1 MKTLL
6 FLLISSTILYAEI
19 SNDYQKSKKE
29 FIEKQNNF
37 NLEKKQILHNHN
49 SYKEEALKDFENY
62 KKTQQKVFDDFKDE
76 ISKIW
81 EEAKMPSAKSLINYT
96 NDRKTR
102 GEIDFE
108 NEKIIVETIASSY
121 DEAVKNLKKELN
133 TLVSIDTKEFNNIDP
148 FEKELSS
155 IKKSNKIIDSSFK
168 NESILSDAIFGK
180 KPSQKDLNNFSNK
193 NINNKSVKVQNSP
206 KVPNQKVYSVVVPM
220 PNETMINKSKEY
232 EKEVTKQGKI
242 RSIPRSLIFAVIHSE
257 SAYNP
262 KARSHIPAFGLMQIV
277 PSSAGKDVYEFL
289 YNEEKLVSDKYLYNS
304 TNNITMGTAYLHML
318 YFKYLSKIKNE
329 ESRLYCAIAAYNTGA
344 GNVAKAFSKTTN
356 ISKAST
362 IINKMSS
369 KEVYNHLLT
378 NLPYDETKGYLQK
391 VTSRMHSYEEIY
403 SK

>member
-1 MKTLL
+1 MKAIL
-6 FLLISSTILYAEI
+6 FILISSTILYAEI
-19 SNDYQKSKKE
+19 SNNYEKTKNE

-37 NLEKKQILHNHN
+37 NLEKKQTLNKHN
-49 SYKEEALKDFENY
+49 SYKEEALRDFENY
-62 KKTQQKVFDDFKDE
+62 KKAQQKIFDDFKNN
-76 ISKIW
+76 ISKLW
-81 EEAKMPSAKSLINYT
+81 ENPKMPSAKSLINYT

-102 GEIDFE
+102 GEINFE
-108 NEKIIVETIASSY
+108 NEEIIVETIASSY
-121 DEAVKNLKKELN
+121 DEAVKNLRKELN
-133 TLVSIDTKEFNNIDP
+133 ILVSIDTKEFNKIDP

-180 KPSQKDLNNFSNK
+180 KPSKKELNSFSNS
-193 NINNKSVKVQNSP
+193 NINNKSIKVHNSP
-206 KVPNQKVYSVVVPM
+206 KIPNQKVYSVIVPM
-220 PNETMINKSKEY
+220 PNQTMINKSKEY

-289 YNEEKLVSDKYLYNS
+289 YNEEKLVSDNYLYNS

-318 YFKYLSKIKNE
+318 YFKYLSKIKDK

-356 ISKAST
+356 ISKAAQ

-369 KEVYNHLLT
+369 KDVYNHLLK
-378 NLPYDETKGYLQK
+378 NLPYDETKGYLEK
-391 VTSRMHSYEEIY
+391 VTSRMYSYEEIY
-403 SK
+403 NK

>member
-1 MKTLL
+1 MKAIL
-6 FLLISSTILYAEI
+6 FILISSTILYAEI
-19 SNDYQKSKKE
+19 SHNYEKSKNE

-37 NLEKKQILHNHN
+37 NLEKKQILNKHN
-49 SYKEEALKDFENY
+49 SYKEEALRDFENY
-62 KKTQQKVFDDFKDE
+62 KKAQQKIFDDFKNE
-76 ISKIW
+76 VSKLW
-81 EEAKMPSAKSLINYT
+81 ENPKMPSAKSLINYT

-102 GEIDFE
+102 GEINFE
-108 NEKIIVETIASSY
+108 NEEIIVETIASSY
-121 DEAVKNLKKELN
+121 NEAVKNLRKELN
-133 TLVSIDTKEFNNIDP
+133 ILVSIDTKEFNKIDP

-180 KPSQKDLNNFSNK
+180 KPSKKELNSFSNS
-193 NINNKSVKVQNSP
+193 NINNKSIKVQNSP
-206 KVPNQKVYSVVVPM
+206 KIPNQKVYSVIVPM
-220 PNETMINKSKEY
+220 PNQTMINKSKEY
-232 EKEVTKQGKI
+232 EREVTKQGKI

-289 YNEEKLVSDKYLYNS
+289 YNEEKLVSDNYLYNS

-318 YFKYLSKIKNE
+318 YFKYLSKIKDK

-356 ISKAST
+356 ISKAAQ

-369 KEVYNHLLT
+369 KDVYNHLLK
-378 NLPYDETKGYLQK
+378 NLPYDETKGYLEK
-391 VTSRMHSYEEIY
+391 VTSRMYSYEDIY
-403 SK
+403 NK